1 MLIFLDLKTS
11 KSVYIYCTVIYSFCL
26 NKMSVKAHEMHEIS
40 QTKTKSRHAEHSL
53 NYVNFAQNI
62 LKIA

>member
-1 MLIFLDLKTS
+1 MLIFLDLETS
-11 KSVYIYCTVIYSFCL
+11 KSVYIYCTVIFCL

-62 LKIA
+62 FKIA